1 MANSRL
7 MINIKGISA
16 YALPRAIFQ
25 NRLSRVFDEILRL
38 DDGALGRIKDRLDYY
53 NQISQDFSGL
63 FKGDESGENAK
74 NLANLQGKNAQN
86 EQNLL
91 NLQNKNAQNASRQA
105 LQDAKNLA
113 NLQDIYNKNP
123 QNTPNLQAPQAAQS
137 SQALKDRIPDKE
149 NINKF
154 PFSKTTYY
162 FDSYELTKYFD
173 DKLLWFKKFG
183 DVAQHLLAPSI
194 CKSRLI
200 WQGNENNI
208 LLKLDKDRHFGFV
221 KDTFKFEDKKPQA
234 VWRGAA
240 FQQNRAEFLRAYAG
254 REFCDIAD
262 ARASRLHRRANYLGK
277 RAQMGFRY
285 IIALE
290 GNDVASNLK
299 WAMFSNSLVIAT
311 EMRCET
317 WFMEGRLRAGEHF
330 VLCDNENLGDI
341 VEHYNAH
348 LNEARDI
355 IECAHRYVA
364 QFLDEK
370 MEFYIGILVLAKYF
384 YFSGQMELPS
394 GILKF
399 IKNA

>member
-16 YALPRAIFQ
+16 YAIPRKLFQ
-25 NRLSRVFDEILRL
+25 NRLSRVFDEILSL
-38 DDGALGRIKDRLDYY
+38 DDGVLECIKDRLNYY
-53 NQISQDFSGL
+53 NQISQDFSSL
-63 FKGDESGENAK
+63 FKDGENVL

-86 EQNLL
+86 
-91 NLQNKNAQNASRQA
+91 
-105 LQDAKNLA
+105 
-113 NLQDIYNKNP
+113 
-123 QNTPNLQAPQAAQS
+123 S
-137 SQALKDRIPDKE
+137 SEQALKDRIPDKE

-154 PFSKTTYY
+154 PFSKTTHY
-162 FDSYELTKYFD
+162 FDSYALTKYFD

-183 DVAQHLLAPSI
+183 DVLEHLLVPSI

-200 WQGNENNI
+200 GQGNENNI
-208 LLKLDKDRHFGFV
+208 LLKLGKDRHYAFI
-221 KDTFKFEDKKPQA
+221 KDRLNFEDKKPQA

-240 FQQNRAEFLRAYAG
+240 FQPNRAEFLRAYEG
-254 REFCDIAD
+254 QDFCDVAD
-262 ARASRLHRRANYLGK
+262 ARAGGLHIRANYLSK

-299 WAMFSNSLVIAT
+299 WAMHSNSLVIST
-311 EMRCET
+311 TMRCET

-341 VEHYNAH
+341 VEHYNTH

-355 IECAHRYVA
+355 IENAHRYVK

-384 YFSGQMELPS
+384 YFSGQIKLPS
-394 GILKF
+394 GIVKLVA
-399 IKNA
+399 NN